1 MLNGLYIKNFALI
14 NSLDQRIE
22 QGFTVLTGETG
33 AGKSILLG
41 ALQLALGGRADL
53 KNLTLDGKKC
63 IVEAEFILDPK
74 KWKVFFEKNDWDF
87 SESTTLRREI
97 VPNGKSRAFINDSP
111 VKLEGLRCLS
121 EMLIDVHSQRDSFF
135 LKNPQFIIDF
145 LDSFG
150 DLHAQR
156 DNYETTY
163 NKLNKIKSKLNNLN
177 TLNGENID
185 LDYLKFVLDELK
197 SANLKLS
204 EENDLTN
211 ELEILSSSEEIQLLF
226 DEIRFMSENE
236 NGLDN
241 NLSRWMGCF
250 HKLKQKSNIFSSIRN
265 EASSVQDMYQTIMY
279 NLESWTEKI
288 DANPNR
294 LKEVEERLAFIEQ
307 LKLKHRASSVE
318 GLLNLE
324 SLWQDQIEEIENKS
338 RDVKNFQQE
347 LLKLEK
353 EVLHTAELLHQK
365 RSKLFSSI
373 EKNVID
379 SLGNLNMKGTKFI
392 IRTSK
397 LSSPAIYGNYKYSI
411 DFSANSGQSLMPVE
425 KVASGGERNRLFLV
439 LKSLFAKGV
448 GLETIIFDEIDSGVS
463 GETAAKMAEMFSDI
477 GKHSQVIAITHLPQ
491 VAAAGSYHWKVQKNI
506 EEGRT
511 STQLKNL
518 DFDERQEEIAR
529 LLTGE
534 KVSEAAM
541 AQAKFLLE
549 N

>member
-111 VKLEGLRCLS
+111 VKLEGLRSLS

-156 DNYETTY
+156 DTYETTY

-177 TLNGENID
+177 TLNGEKID

-197 SANLKLS
+197 SADLKLS

-211 ELEILSSSEEIQLLF
+211 ELELLSSSEEIQLLF

-250 HKLKQKSNIFSSIRN
+250 DKLKQKSNIFSSIRN
-265 EASSVQDMYQTIMY
+265 EASSVQDMYQTTMY
-279 NLESWTEKI
+279 NLESLTEKI
-288 DANPNR
+288 DANPKR

-307 LKLKHRASSVE
+307 LKLKHRTSSVE
-318 GLLNLE
+318 GLLDLE
-324 SLWQDQIEEIENKS
+324 SLWQDQIEKIENKS
-338 RDVKNFQQE
+338 RDVKNFQEE
-347 LLKLEK
+347 LLKLET
-353 EVLHTAELLHQK
+353 EVINAAELLHQK
-365 RSKLFSSI
+365 RSELFSSI
-373 EKNVID
+373 EKSVID
-379 SLGNLNMKGTKFI
+379 SLGTLNMKGTKFI

-463 GETAAKMAEMFSDI
+463 GETAAKTAEMFSNI

-491 VAAAGSYHWKVQKNI
+491 VAAAGSYHWKVQKNT

-511 STQLKNL
+511 STELKNL

>member
-63 IVEAEFILDPK
+63 IVEAEFTLDPK
-74 KWKVFFEKNDWDF
+74 KWKVFFENNDWDF
-87 SESTTLRREI
+87 SEITTLRREI

-111 VKLEGLRCLS
+111 VKLEGLRSLS
-121 EMLIDVHSQRDSFF
+121 EILIDVHSQRDSFF
-135 LKNPQFIIDF
+135 LKNPEFIIDF

-156 DNYETTY
+156 DTYETTY
-163 NKLNKIKSKLNNLN
+163 NELNKVKSKLNNLN
-177 TLNGENID
+177 TLNGEKID

-197 SANLKLS
+197 SADLKLS

-226 DEIRFMSENE
+226 DEIRFISENE

-250 HKLKQKSNIFSSIRN
+250 DKLKQKSNIFSSIRN
-265 EASSVQDMYQTIMY
+265 EASSVQDMYQTTMY
-279 NLESWTEKI
+279 NLESLTEKI
-288 DANPNR
+288 DANPHR
-294 LKEVEERLAFIEQ
+294 LKEVEERLALIEQ
-307 LKLKHRASSVE
+307 LKLKHRTSSVE
-318 GLLNLE
+318 GLLDLE
-324 SLWQDQIEEIENKS
+324 SLWQDQIEKIENKS
-338 RDVKNFQQE
+338 RDVKNFQEE
-347 LLKLEK
+347 LLKLET
-353 EVLHTAELLHQK
+353 EVIDAAELLHQK

-373 EKNVID
+373 ENSVIN

-491 VAAAGSYHWKVQKNI
+491 VAAAGSYHWKVQKNT

-511 STQLKNL
+511 ITELKNL

>member
-74 KWKVFFEKNDWDF
+74 KWKVFFENNDWDF
-87 SESTTLRREI
+87 SEITTLRREI

-111 VKLEGLRCLS
+111 VKLEGLRSLS

-156 DNYETTY
+156 DTYETTY

-177 TLNGENID
+177 TLNGEKID
-185 LDYLKFVLDELK
+185 LDYLKFVLNELK
-197 SANLKLS
+197 SADLKLS

-250 HKLKQKSNIFSSIRN
+250 DKLKQKSNIFSSIRN
-265 EASSVQDMYQTIMY
+265 EASSVQDMYQTTMY
-279 NLESWTEKI
+279 NLESLTEKI

-294 LKEVEERLAFIEQ
+294 LKEVEERLALIEQ
-307 LKLKHRASSVE
+307 LKLKHRTSSVE
-318 GLLNLE
+318 GLLDLE
-324 SLWQDQIEEIENKS
+324 SLWQDQIEKIENKS
-338 RDVKNFQQE
+338 RDVKNFQE
-347 LLKLEK
+347 EFLKLET
-353 EVLHTAELLHQK
+353 EVINAAELLHQK
-365 RSKLFSSI
+365 RSELFSSI
-373 EKNVID
+373 EKSVID
-379 SLGNLNMKGTKFI
+379 SLGTLNMKGTKFI

-491 VAAAGSYHWKVQKNI
+491 VAAAGSYHWKVQKNT

-511 STQLKNL
+511 STELKNL

>member
-111 VKLEGLRCLS
+111 VKLEGLRSLS

-156 DNYETTY
+156 DTYETTY

-177 TLNGENID
+177 TLNGEKID
-185 LDYLKFVLDELK
+185 LDYLKFVLGELK
-197 SANLKLS
+197 SADLKLS

-211 ELEILSSSEEIQLLF
+211 ELELLSSSEEIQLLF

-250 HKLKQKSNIFSSIRN
+250 DKLKQKSNIFSSIRN
-265 EASSVQDMYQTIMY
+265 EASSVQDMYQTTMY
-279 NLESWTEKI
+279 NLESLTEKI
-288 DANPNR
+288 DANPKR

-307 LKLKHRASSVE
+307 LKLKHRTSSVE
-318 GLLNLE
+318 GLLDLE
-324 SLWQDQIEEIENKS
+324 SLWQDQIEKIENKS
-338 RDVKNFQQE
+338 RDVKNFQEE
-347 LLKLEK
+347 LFKLET
-353 EVLHTAELLHQK
+353 EVIHAAELLHQK
-365 RSKLFSSI
+365 RSELFSSI
-373 EKNVID
+373 EKSVID
-379 SLGNLNMKGTKFI
+379 SLSTLNMKGTKFI

-491 VAAAGSYHWKVQKNI
+491 VAAAGSYHWKVQKNT

-511 STQLKNL
+511 STELKNL

>member
-22 QGFTVLTGETG
+22 RGFTVLTGETG

-111 VKLEGLRCLS
+111 VKLEGLRSLS

-156 DNYETTY
+156 DTYETTY

-177 TLNGENID
+177 TLNGEKID

-197 SANLKLS
+197 SADLKLS

-211 ELEILSSSEEIQLLF
+211 ELELLSSSEEIQLLF

-250 HKLKQKSNIFSSIRN
+250 DKLKQKSNIFSSIRN
-265 EASSVQDMYQTIMY
+265 EASSVQDMYQTTMY
-279 NLESWTEKI
+279 NLENWTEKI

-307 LKLKHRASSVE
+307 LKLKHRTSSVE
-318 GLLNLE
+318 GLLDLE
-324 SLWQDQIEEIENKS
+324 SLWKDQIEKIENKS
-338 RDVKNFQQE
+338 RDVKNFQEE
-347 LLKLEK
+347 LFKLET
-353 EVLHTAELLHQK
+353 EVIHAAELLHQK

-373 EKNVID
+373 EKSVID
-379 SLGNLNMKGTKFI
+379 SLSTLNMKGTKFI

-477 GKHSQVIAITHLPQ
+477 GKHSKVIAITHLPQ
-491 VAAAGSYHWKVQKNI
+491 VAAAGSYHWKVQKNT

-511 STQLKNL
+511 STELKNL

>member
-250 HKLKQKSNIFSSIRN
+250 DKLKQKSNIFSSIRN

-397 LSSPAIYGNYKYSI
+397 LSSPTIYGNYKYSI

>member
-1 MLNGLYIKNFALI
+1 
-14 NSLDQRIE
+14 
-22 QGFTVLTGETG
+22 
-33 AGKSILLG
+33 
-41 ALQLALGGRADL
+41 
-53 KNLTLDGKKC
+53 
-63 IVEAEFILDPK
+63 
-74 KWKVFFEKNDWDF
+74 
-87 SESTTLRREI
+87 
-97 VPNGKSRAFINDSP
+97 
-111 VKLEGLRCLS
+111 
-121 EMLIDVHSQRDSFF
+121 MLIDVHSQRDSFF

-156 DNYETTY
+156 DTYETTY
-163 NKLNKIKSKLNNLN
+163 NKLNKIKSKLNNFN
-177 TLNGENID
+177 TLNGEKID

-197 SANLKLS
+197 SADLKLS

-250 HKLKQKSNIFSSIRN
+250 DKLKQKSNIFSSIRN
-265 EASSVQDMYQTIMY
+265 EASSVQDMYQTTMY
-279 NLESWTEKI
+279 NLENWTEKI

-307 LKLKHRASSVE
+307 LKLKHRTSSVE
-318 GLLNLE
+318 GLLDLE
-324 SLWQDQIEEIENKS
+324 SLWKDQIEKIENKS
-338 RDVKNFQQE
+338 RDIKNFQEE
-347 LLKLEK
+347 LFKLET
-353 EVLHTAELLHQK
+353 EVIHVAELLHQK

-373 EKNVID
+373 EKSVID
-379 SLGNLNMKGTKFI
+379 SLSTLNMKGTKFI

-491 VAAAGSYHWKVQKNI
+491 VAAAGSYHWKVQKNT

-511 STQLKNL
+511 STELKNL

>member
-53 KNLTLDGKKC
+53 KNLTSDGKKC

-74 KWKVFFEKNDWDF
+74 KWKVFFENNDWDF

-111 VKLEGLRCLS
+111 VKLEGLRSLS
-121 EMLIDVHSQRDSFF
+121 EMLIDVHSKRDSFF

-156 DNYETTY
+156 DTYETTY

-177 TLNGENID
+177 TLNGEKID
-185 LDYLKFVLDELK
+185 LDYLKFVLNELK
-197 SANLKLS
+197 SADLKLS

-250 HKLKQKSNIFSSIRN
+250 DKLKQKSNIFSSIRN
-265 EASSVQDMYQTIMY
+265 EASSVQDMYQTTMY
-279 NLESWTEKI
+279 NLESLTEKI

-294 LKEVEERLAFIEQ
+294 LKEVEERLALIEQ
-307 LKLKHRASSVE
+307 LKLKHRTSSVE
-318 GLLNLE
+318 GLLDLE
-324 SLWQDQIEEIENKS
+324 SLWQDQIEKIENKS
-338 RDVKNFQQE
+338 RDVKNFQEE
-347 LLKLEK
+347 LLKLE
-353 EVLHTAELLHQK
+353 TA
-365 RSKLFSSI
+365 
-373 EKNVID
+373 
-379 SLGNLNMKGTKFI
+379 
-392 IRTSK
+392 
-397 LSSPAIYGNYKYSI
+397 
-411 DFSANSGQSLMPVE
+411 MP
-425 KVASGGERNRLFLV
+425 
-439 LKSLFAKGV
+439 
-448 GLETIIFDEIDSGVS
+448 
-463 GETAAKMAEMFSDI
+463 
-477 GKHSQVIAITHLPQ
+477 
-491 VAAAGSYHWKVQKNI
+491 
-506 EEGRT
+506 
-511 STQLKNL
+511 
-518 DFDERQEEIAR
+518 
-529 LLTGE
+529 
-534 KVSEAAM
+534 
-541 AQAKFLLE
+541 
-549 N
+549 

>member
-74 KWKVFFEKNDWDF
+74 KWKVFFENNDWDF

-111 VKLEGLRCLS
+111 VKLEGLRSLS

-156 DNYETTY
+156 DIYETTY

-177 TLNGENID
+177 TLNGEKID

-197 SANLKLS
+197 SADLKLS

-250 HKLKQKSNIFSSIRN
+250 DKLKQKSNIFSSIRN
-265 EASSVQDMYQTIMY
+265 EASSVQDMYQTTMY
-279 NLESWTEKI
+279 NLESLTEKI

-294 LKEVEERLAFIEQ
+294 LKEVEERLALIEQ
-307 LKLKHRASSVE
+307 LKLKHRTSSVE
-318 GLLNLE
+318 GLLDLK
-324 SLWQDQIEEIENKS
+324 SLWQDQIEKIENKS
-338 RDVKNFQQE
+338 RDVKNFQE
-347 LLKLEK
+347 EFLKLET
-353 EVLHTAELLHQK
+353 EVINAAELLHQK
-365 RSKLFSSI
+365 RSELFSSI
-373 EKNVID
+373 EKSVID
-379 SLGNLNMKGTKFI
+379 SLGTLNMKGTKFI

-463 GETAAKMAEMFSDI
+463 GETAAKMAEMFSNI

-491 VAAAGSYHWKVQKNI
+491 VAAAGSYHWKVQKNT

-511 STQLKNL
+511 STELKNL

>member
-111 VKLEGLRCLS
+111 VKLEGLRSLS

-156 DNYETTY
+156 DTYETTY

-177 TLNGENID
+177 TLNGEKID
-185 LDYLKFVLDELK
+185 LDYLKFVLGELK
-197 SANLKLS
+197 SADLKLS

-211 ELEILSSSEEIQLLF
+211 ELELLSSSEEIQLLF

-250 HKLKQKSNIFSSIRN
+250 DKLKQKSNIFSSIRN
-265 EASSVQDMYQTIMY
+265 EASSVQDMYQTTMY
-279 NLESWTEKI
+279 NLESLTEKI
-288 DANPNR
+288 DANPKR

-307 LKLKHRASSVE
+307 LKLKHRTSSVE
-318 GLLNLE
+318 GLLDLE
-324 SLWQDQIEEIENKS
+324 SLWQDQIEKIENKS
-338 RDVKNFQQE
+338 RDVKNFQEE
-347 LLKLEK
+347 LLKLET
-353 EVLHTAELLHQK
+353 EVINAAELLHQK
-365 RSKLFSSI
+365 RSELFSSI
-373 EKNVID
+373 EKSVID
-379 SLGNLNMKGTKFI
+379 SLGTLNMKGTKFI

-491 VAAAGSYHWKVQKNI
+491 VAAAGSYHWKVQKNT

-511 STQLKNL
+511 STELKNL

>member
-74 KWKVFFEKNDWDF
+74 KWKVFFENNDWDF

-111 VKLEGLRCLS
+111 VKLEGLRSLS

-156 DNYETTY
+156 DIYETTY

-177 TLNGENID
+177 TLNGEKID

-197 SANLKLS
+197 SADLKLS

-250 HKLKQKSNIFSSIRN
+250 DKLKQKSNIFSSIRN
-265 EASSVQDMYQTIMY
+265 EASSVQDMYQTTMY
-279 NLESWTEKI
+279 NLESLTEKT

-294 LKEVEERLAFIEQ
+294 LKEVEERLALIEQ
-307 LKLKHRASSVE
+307 LKLKHRTSSVE
-318 GLLNLE
+318 GLLDLE
-324 SLWQDQIEEIENKS
+324 SLWQDQIEKIENKS
-338 RDVKNFQQE
+338 RDVKNFQE
-347 LLKLEK
+347 EFLKLET
-353 EVLHTAELLHQK
+353 EVINAAELLHQK
-365 RSKLFSSI
+365 RSELFSSI
-373 EKNVID
+373 EKSVID
-379 SLGNLNMKGTKFI
+379 SLATLNMKGTKFI

-463 GETAAKMAEMFSDI
+463 GETAAKMAEMFSNI

-491 VAAAGSYHWKVQKNI
+491 VAAAGSYHWKVQKNT

-511 STQLKNL
+511 STELKNL

>member
-22 QGFTVLTGETG
+22 RGFTVLTGETG

-111 VKLEGLRCLS
+111 VKLEGLRSLS

-156 DNYETTY
+156 DTYETTY

-177 TLNGENID
+177 TLNGEKID
-185 LDYLKFVLDELK
+185 LDYLKFVLGELK
-197 SANLKLS
+197 SADLKLS

-211 ELEILSSSEEIQLLF
+211 ELELLSSSEEIQLLF

-250 HKLKQKSNIFSSIRN
+250 DKLKQKSNIFSSIRN
-265 EASSVQDMYQTIMY
+265 EASSVQDMYQTTMY
-279 NLESWTEKI
+279 NLENWTEKI

-307 LKLKHRASSVE
+307 LKLKHRTSSVA
-318 GLLNLE
+318 GLLDLE
-324 SLWQDQIEEIENKS
+324 SLWKDQIEKIENKS
-338 RDVKNFQQE
+338 RDIKNFQEE
-347 LLKLEK
+347 LFKLET
-353 EVLHTAELLHQK
+353 EVIHVAELLHQK

-373 EKNVID
+373 EKSVID
-379 SLGNLNMKGTKFI
+379 SLSTLNMKGTKFI

-463 GETAAKMAEMFSDI
+463 GETAAKMAEMFSNI

-491 VAAAGSYHWKVQKNI
+491 VAAAGSYHWKVQKNT

-511 STQLKNL
+511 STELKNL

>member
-22 QGFTVLTGETG
+22 RGFTVLTGETG

-111 VKLEGLRCLS
+111 VKLEGLRSLS

-156 DNYETTY
+156 DTYETTY
-163 NKLNKIKSKLNNLN
+163 NKLNEIKSKLNNLN
-177 TLNGENID
+177 TLNGEKID

-197 SANLKLS
+197 SADLKLS

-250 HKLKQKSNIFSSIRN
+250 DKLKQKSNIFSSIRN
-265 EASSVQDMYQTIMY
+265 EASSVQDMYQTTMY
-279 NLESWTEKI
+279 NLESLTEKI
-288 DANPNR
+288 DANPKR

-307 LKLKHRASSVE
+307 LKLKHRTSSVE
-318 GLLNLE
+318 GLLDLE
-324 SLWQDQIEEIENKS
+324 SLWKDQIEKIENKS
-338 RDVKNFQQE
+338 RDVKNFQEE
-347 LLKLEK
+347 LFKLET
-353 EVLHTAELLHQK
+353 EVIHVAELLHQK

-373 EKNVID
+373 EKSVID
-379 SLGNLNMKGTKFI
+379 SLSTLNMKGTKFI

-491 VAAAGSYHWKVQKNI
+491 VAAAGSYHWKVQKNT

-511 STQLKNL
+511 STELKNL

-534 KVSEAAM
+534 KVSEADM
-541 AQAKFLLE
+541 AKAKFLLE

>member
-111 VKLEGLRCLS
+111 VKLEGLRSLS

-156 DNYETTY
+156 DTYETTY

-177 TLNGENID
+177 TLNGEKID
-185 LDYLKFVLDELK
+185 LDYLKFVLGELK
-197 SANLKLS
+197 SADLKLS

-211 ELEILSSSEEIQLLF
+211 ELELLSSSEEIQLLF

-250 HKLKQKSNIFSSIRN
+250 DKLKQKSNIFSSIRN
-265 EASSVQDMYQTIMY
+265 EASSVQDMYQTTMY
-279 NLESWTEKI
+279 NLESLTEKI
-288 DANPNR
+288 DANPKR

-307 LKLKHRASSVE
+307 LKLKHRTSSVE
-318 GLLNLE
+318 GLLDLE
-324 SLWQDQIEEIENKS
+324 SLWQDQIEKIENKS
-338 RDVKNFQQE
+338 RDVKNFQEE
-347 LLKLEK
+347 LLKLET
-353 EVLHTAELLHQK
+353 EVINAAELLHQK
-365 RSKLFSSI
+365 RSELFSSI
-373 EKNVID
+373 EKSVID
-379 SLGNLNMKGTKFI
+379 SLGTLNMKGTKFI

-463 GETAAKMAEMFSDI
+463 GETAAKMAEMFSNI

-491 VAAAGSYHWKVQKNI
+491 VAAAGSYHWKVQKNT

-511 STQLKNL
+511 STELKNL

>member
-111 VKLEGLRCLS
+111 VKLEGLRSLS

-156 DNYETTY
+156 DTYETTY
-163 NKLNKIKSKLNNLN
+163 NKLNEIKSKLNNLN
-177 TLNGENID
+177 TLNGEKID

-197 SANLKLS
+197 SADLKLS

-211 ELEILSSSEEIQLLF
+211 ELELLSSSEEIQLLF

-250 HKLKQKSNIFSSIRN
+250 DKLKQKSNIFSSIRN
-265 EASSVQDMYQTIMY
+265 EASSVQDMYQTTMY
-279 NLESWTEKI
+279 NLESLTEKI
-288 DANPNR
+288 DANPKR

-307 LKLKHRASSVE
+307 LKLKHRTSSVE
-318 GLLNLE
+318 GLLDLE
-324 SLWQDQIEEIENKS
+324 SLWKDQIEKIENKS
-338 RDVKNFQQE
+338 RDIKNFQEE
-347 LLKLEK
+347 LFKLET
-353 EVLHTAELLHQK
+353 EVIHGAELLHQK

-373 EKNVID
+373 EKSVID
-379 SLGNLNMKGTKFI
+379 SLGTLNMKGTKFI

-463 GETAAKMAEMFSDI
+463 GETAAKMAEMFSNI

-491 VAAAGSYHWKVQKNI
+491 VAAAGSYHWKVQKNT

-511 STQLKNL
+511 STELKNL

>member
-22 QGFTVLTGETG
+22 RGFTVLTGETG

-111 VKLEGLRCLS
+111 VKLEGLRSLS

-156 DNYETTY
+156 DTYETTY

-177 TLNGENID
+177 TLNGEKID

-197 SANLKLS
+197 SADLKLS

-211 ELEILSSSEEIQLLF
+211 ELELLSSSEEIQLLF

-250 HKLKQKSNIFSSIRN
+250 DKLKQKSNIFSSIRN
-265 EASSVQDMYQTIMY
+265 EASSVQDMYQTTMY
-279 NLESWTEKI
+279 NLENWTEKI

-307 LKLKHRASSVE
+307 LKLKHRTSSVE
-318 GLLNLE
+318 GLLDLE
-324 SLWQDQIEEIENKS
+324 SLWKDQIEKIENKS
-338 RDVKNFQQE
+338 RDVKNFQEE
-347 LLKLEK
+347 LFKLET
-353 EVLHTAELLHQK
+353 EVIHAAELLHQK

-373 EKNVID
+373 EKSVID
-379 SLGNLNMKGTKFI
+379 SLSTLNMKGTKFI

-491 VAAAGSYHWKVQKNI
+491 VAAAGSYHWKVQKNT

-511 STQLKNL
+511 STELKNL

>member
-74 KWKVFFEKNDWDF
+74 KWKVFFENNDWDF

-111 VKLEGLRCLS
+111 VKLEGLRSLS

-156 DNYETTY
+156 DIYETTY

-177 TLNGENID
+177 TLNGEKID
-185 LDYLKFVLDELK
+185 LDYLKFVLNELK
-197 SANLKLS
+197 SADLKLS

-250 HKLKQKSNIFSSIRN
+250 DKLKQKSNIFSSIRN
-265 EASSVQDMYQTIMY
+265 EASSVQDMYQTTMY
-279 NLESWTEKI
+279 NLESLTEKI

-294 LKEVEERLAFIEQ
+294 LKEVEERLALIEQ
-307 LKLKHRASSVE
+307 LKLKHRTSSVE
-318 GLLNLE
+318 GLLDLE
-324 SLWQDQIEEIENKS
+324 SLWQDQIEKIENKS
-338 RDVKNFQQE
+338 RDVKNFQE
-347 LLKLEK
+347 EFLKLET
-353 EVLHTAELLHQK
+353 EVINAAELLHQK
-365 RSKLFSSI
+365 RSELFSSI
-373 EKNVID
+373 EKSVID
-379 SLGNLNMKGTKFI
+379 SLATLNMKGTKFI

-463 GETAAKMAEMFSDI
+463 GETAAKMAEMFSNI

-491 VAAAGSYHWKVQKNI
+491 VAAAGSYHWKVQKNT

-511 STQLKNL
+511 STELKNL

>member
-14 NSLDQRIE
+14 NSLYQRIE

-111 VKLEGLRCLS
+111 VKLEGLRSLS

-156 DNYETTY
+156 DTYETTY
-163 NKLNKIKSKLNNLN
+163 NKLNEIKSKLNNLN
-177 TLNGENID
+177 TLNGEKID

-197 SANLKLS
+197 SADLKLS

-250 HKLKQKSNIFSSIRN
+250 DKLKQKSNIFSSIRN
-265 EASSVQDMYQTIMY
+265 EASSVQDMYQTTMY
-279 NLESWTEKI
+279 NLENWTEKI

-307 LKLKHRASSVE
+307 LKLKHRTSSVA
-318 GLLNLE
+318 GLLDLE
-324 SLWQDQIEEIENKS
+324 SLWKDQIEKIENKS
-338 RDVKNFQQE
+338 RDVKNFQEE
-347 LLKLEK
+347 LFKLET
-353 EVLHTAELLHQK
+353 EVIHAAELLHQK

-373 EKNVID
+373 EKSVID
-379 SLGNLNMKGTKFI
+379 SLSTLNMKGTKFI

-491 VAAAGSYHWKVQKNI
+491 VAAAGSYHWKVQKNT

-511 STQLKNL
+511 STELKNL

-541 AQAKFLLE
+541 AKAKFLLE

>member
-111 VKLEGLRCLS
+111 VKLEGLRSLS

-156 DNYETTY
+156 DTYETTY

-177 TLNGENID
+177 TLNGEKID
-185 LDYLKFVLDELK
+185 LDYLKFVLGELK
-197 SANLKLS
+197 SADLKLS

-250 HKLKQKSNIFSSIRN
+250 DKLKQKSNIFSSIRN
-265 EASSVQDMYQTIMY
+265 EASSVQDMYQTTMY
-279 NLESWTEKI
+279 NLESLTEKI
-288 DANPNR
+288 DANPKR

-307 LKLKHRASSVE
+307 LKLKHRTSSVE
-318 GLLNLE
+318 GLLDLE
-324 SLWQDQIEEIENKS
+324 SLWQDQIEKIENKS
-338 RDVKNFQQE
+338 RDVKNFQEE
-347 LLKLEK
+347 LLKLET
-353 EVLHTAELLHQK
+353 EVINAAELLHQK
-365 RSKLFSSI
+365 RSELFSSI
-373 EKNVID
+373 EKSVID
-379 SLGNLNMKGTKFI
+379 SLGTLNMKGTKFI

-463 GETAAKMAEMFSDI
+463 GETAAKMAEMFSNI

-491 VAAAGSYHWKVQKNI
+491 VAAAGSYHWKVQKNT

-511 STQLKNL
+511 STELKNL

>member
-14 NSLDQRIE
+14 NSLDQTIE
-22 QGFTVLTGETG
+22 RGFTVLTGETG

-111 VKLEGLRCLS
+111 VKLEGLRSLS

-156 DNYETTY
+156 DTYETTY

-177 TLNGENID
+177 TLNGEKID
-185 LDYLKFVLDELK
+185 LDYLKFVLGELK
-197 SANLKLS
+197 SADLKLS

-211 ELEILSSSEEIQLLF
+211 ELELLSSSEEIQLLF

-250 HKLKQKSNIFSSIRN
+250 DKLKQKSNIFSSIRN
-265 EASSVQDMYQTIMY
+265 EASSVQDMYQTTMY
-279 NLESWTEKI
+279 NLESLTEKI
-288 DANPNR
+288 DANPKR

-307 LKLKHRASSVE
+307 LKLKHRTSSVE
-318 GLLNLE
+318 GLLDLE
-324 SLWQDQIEEIENKS
+324 SLWKDQIEKIENKS
-338 RDVKNFQQE
+338 RDIKNFQEE
-347 LLKLEK
+347 LLKLET
-353 EVLHTAELLHQK
+353 EVINAAELLHQK
-365 RSKLFSSI
+365 RSELFSSI
-373 EKNVID
+373 EKSVID
-379 SLGNLNMKGTKFI
+379 SLGTLNMKGTKFI

-463 GETAAKMAEMFSDI
+463 GETAAKMAEMFSNI

-491 VAAAGSYHWKVQKNI
+491 VAAAGSYHWKVQKNT

-511 STQLKNL
+511 STELKNL

>member
-111 VKLEGLRCLS
+111 VKLEGLRSLS

-156 DNYETTY
+156 DTYETTY

-177 TLNGENID
+177 TLNGEKID
-185 LDYLKFVLDELK
+185 LDYLKFVLGELK
-197 SANLKLS
+197 SADLKLS

-211 ELEILSSSEEIQLLF
+211 ELELLSSSEEIQLLF

-250 HKLKQKSNIFSSIRN
+250 DKLKQKSNIFSSIRN
-265 EASSVQDMYQTIMY
+265 EASSVQDMYQTTMY
-279 NLESWTEKI
+279 NLESLTEKI
-288 DANPNR
+288 DANPKR

-307 LKLKHRASSVE
+307 LKLKHRTSSVE
-318 GLLNLE
+318 GLLDLE
-324 SLWQDQIEEIENKS
+324 SLWKDQIEKIENKS
-338 RDVKNFQQE
+338 RDVKNFQEE
-347 LLKLEK
+347 LFKLET
-353 EVLHTAELLHQK
+353 EVIHGAELLHQK
-365 RSKLFSSI
+365 RSELFSSI
-373 EKNVID
+373 EKSVID
-379 SLGNLNMKGTKFI
+379 SLSTLNMKGTKFI

-491 VAAAGSYHWKVQKNI
+491 VAAAGSYHWKVQKNT

-511 STQLKNL
+511 STELKNL

>member
-241 NLSRWMGCF
+241 NLSRWMACF
-250 HKLKQKSNIFSSIRN
+250 DKLKQKSNIFSSIRN

>member
-53 KNLTLDGKKC
+53 KNLTLDGKRC

-250 HKLKQKSNIFSSIRN
+250 DKLKQKSNIFSSIRN

>member
-163 NKLNKIKSKLNNLN
+163 NKLKKIKSKLNNLN

-250 HKLKQKSNIFSSIRN
+250 DKLKQKSNIFSSIRN

>member
-63 IVEAEFILDPK
+63 IVEAEFTLDPK
-74 KWKVFFEKNDWDF
+74 KWKVFFENNDWDF
-87 SESTTLRREI
+87 SEITTLRREI

-111 VKLEGLRCLS
+111 VKLEGLRSLS
-121 EMLIDVHSQRDSFF
+121 EILIDVHSQRDSFF
-135 LKNPQFIIDF
+135 LKNPEFIIDF

-156 DNYETTY
+156 DTYETTY
-163 NKLNKIKSKLNNLN
+163 NELNKVKSKLNNLN
-177 TLNGENID
+177 TLNGEKID

-197 SANLKLS
+197 SADLKLS

-226 DEIRFMSENE
+226 DEIRFISENE

-241 NLSRWMGCF
+241 NLSRWMGCLD
-250 HKLKQKSNIFSSIRN
+250 KLKQKSNIFSSIRN
-265 EASSVQDMYQTIMY
+265 EASSVQDMYQTTMY
-279 NLESWTEKI
+279 NLESLTEKI
-288 DANPNR
+288 DANPHR
-294 LKEVEERLAFIEQ
+294 LKEVEERLALIEQ
-307 LKLKHRASSVE
+307 LKLKHRTSSVE
-318 GLLNLE
+318 GLLDLE
-324 SLWQDQIEEIENKS
+324 SLWQDQIEKIENKS
-338 RDVKNFQQE
+338 RDVKNFQEE
-347 LLKLEK
+347 LLKLET
-353 EVLHTAELLHQK
+353 EVIDAAELLHQK

-373 EKNVID
+373 ENSVID

-491 VAAAGSYHWKVQKNI
+491 VAAAGSYHWKVQKNT

-511 STQLKNL
+511 ITELKNL

>member
-14 NSLDQRIE
+14 NSLDQTIE
-22 QGFTVLTGETG
+22 RGFTVLTGETG

-111 VKLEGLRCLS
+111 VKLEGLRSLS

-156 DNYETTY
+156 DTYETTY

-177 TLNGENID
+177 TLNGEKID
-185 LDYLKFVLDELK
+185 LDYLKFVLGELK
-197 SANLKLS
+197 SADLKLS

-211 ELEILSSSEEIQLLF
+211 ELELLSSSEEIQLLF

-250 HKLKQKSNIFSSIRN
+250 DKLKQKSNIFSSIRN
-265 EASSVQDMYQTIMY
+265 EASSVQDMYQTTMY
-279 NLESWTEKI
+279 NLESLTEKI
-288 DANPNR
+288 DANPKR

-307 LKLKHRASSVE
+307 LKLKHRTSSVE
-318 GLLNLE
+318 GLLDLE
-324 SLWQDQIEEIENKS
+324 SLWKDQIEKIENKS
-338 RDVKNFQQE
+338 RDVKNFQEE
-347 LLKLEK
+347 LLKLET
-353 EVLHTAELLHQK
+353 EVINAAELLHQK
-365 RSKLFSSI
+365 RSELFSSI
-373 EKNVID
+373 EKSVID
-379 SLGNLNMKGTKFI
+379 SLGTLNMKGTKFI

-463 GETAAKMAEMFSDI
+463 GETAAKMAEMFSNI

-491 VAAAGSYHWKVQKNI
+491 VAAAGSYHWKVQKNT

-511 STQLKNL
+511 STELKNL

>member
-22 QGFTVLTGETG
+22 RGFTVLTGETG

-111 VKLEGLRCLS
+111 VKLEGLRSLS

-156 DNYETTY
+156 DTYETTY

-177 TLNGENID
+177 TLNGEKID
-185 LDYLKFVLDELK
+185 LDYLKFVLGELK
-197 SANLKLS
+197 SADLKLS

-211 ELEILSSSEEIQLLF
+211 ELELLSSSEEIQLLF

-250 HKLKQKSNIFSSIRN
+250 DKLKQKSNIFSSIRN
-265 EASSVQDMYQTIMY
+265 EASSVQDMYQTTMY
-279 NLESWTEKI
+279 NLENWTEKI

-307 LKLKHRASSVE
+307 LKLKHRTSSVA
-318 GLLNLE
+318 GLLDLE
-324 SLWQDQIEEIENKS
+324 SLWKDQIEKIENKS
-338 RDVKNFQQE
+338 RDVKNFQEE
-347 LLKLEK
+347 LFKLET
-353 EVLHTAELLHQK
+353 EVIHAAELLHQK

-373 EKNVID
+373 EKSVID
-379 SLGNLNMKGTKFI
+379 SLSTLNMKGTKFI

-491 VAAAGSYHWKVQKNI
+491 VAAAGSYHWKVQKNT

-511 STQLKNL
+511 STELKNL

>member
-14 NSLDQRIE
+14 NSLDQVIKP
-22 QGFTVLTGETG
+22 GFTVLTGETG

-74 KWKVFFEKNDWDF
+74 KWKVFFDKNDWDF

-97 VPNGKSRAFINDSP
+97 IPNGKSRAFINDSP
-111 VKLEGLRCLS
+111 VKLEGLRGLS

-135 LKNPQFIIDF
+135 LKNPEFIIDF

-150 DLHAQR
+150 DLYSER
-156 DNYETTY
+156 DAYENTY
-163 NKLNKIKSKLNNLN
+163 NQLSGIKSKLNDLN
-177 TLNGENID
+177 SLNGEKID
-185 LDYLKFVLDELK
+185 LDYLRFILEELK
-197 SANLKLS
+197 LANLKLT

-226 DEIRFMSENE
+226 DEIRIMSENE

-250 HKLKQKSNIFSSIRN
+250 DKLKQKSNIFSSLRN
-265 EASSVQDMYQTIMY
+265 EASSVQDLYQTTMY
-279 NLESWTEKI
+279 NLENWTEKI
-288 DANPNR
+288 DTNPKR
-294 LKEVEERLAFIEQ
+294 LKEVEKRLALIEQ

-318 GLLNLE
+318 DLLDLE
-324 SLWQDQIEEIENKS
+324 SLWRDQIEKIENKS
-338 RDVKNFQQE
+338 RDVKNFQKE
-347 LLKLEK
+347 LLKLETK
-353 EVLHTAELLHQK
+353 VIRTAELLHQK
-365 RSKLFSSI
+365 RSKIFSSI
-373 EKNVID
+373 EKSVID
-379 SLGNLNMKGTKFI
+379 SLSTLNMKGTRFI
-392 IRTSK
+392 IRSSK
-397 LSSPAIYGNYKYSI
+397 LSSPTIYGNYKYSI

-463 GETAAKMAEMFSDI
+463 GETAAKMAEMFRDI
-477 GKHSQVIAITHLPQ
+477 GKQSQVIAITHLPQ

-506 EEGRT
+506 EEDRT
-511 STQLKNL
+511 STELKNL
-518 DFDERQEEIAR
+518 DFDERQKEIAR

>member
-1 MLNGLYIKNFALI
+1 MLNGLYIKNFSLI
-14 NSLDQRIE
+14 NSLDQRID

-74 KWKVFFEKNDWDF
+74 KWKVFFENNDWDF
-87 SESTTLRREI
+87 TEITTLRREI

-111 VKLEGLRCLS
+111 VKLEGLRSLS
-121 EMLIDVHSQRDSFF
+121 EMLIDVHSQRDPFF
-135 LKNPQFIIDF
+135 LKNPEFIIDF

-156 DNYETTY
+156 DTYETNY
-163 NKLNKIKSKLNNLN
+163 NELNKVKSKLNNLN
-177 TLNGENID
+177 TLNGEKID

-197 SANLKLS
+197 SADLKLS

-226 DEIRFMSENE
+226 DEIRFISENE

-250 HKLKQKSNIFSSIRN
+250 DKLKQKSNIFSSIRN
-265 EASSVQDMYQTIMY
+265 EASSVQDMYQTTMY
-279 NLESWTEKI
+279 NLESLTEKI
-288 DANPNR
+288 DTNPHR

-307 LKLKHRASSVE
+307 LKLKHRTSSVE
-318 GLLNLE
+318 GLLDLE
-324 SLWQDQIEEIENKS
+324 SLWQDQIEKIENKS

-347 LLKLEK
+347 LLKLET
-353 EVLHTAELLHQK
+353 EVIDAAELLHQK

-373 EKNVID
+373 EKSVID
-379 SLGNLNMKGTKFI
+379 SLGTLNMKGTKFI

-491 VAAAGSYHWKVQKNI
+491 VAAAGSYHWKVQKNT

-511 STQLKNL
+511 ITELKNL

>member
-74 KWKVFFEKNDWDF
+74 KWKVFFENNDWDF

-111 VKLEGLRCLS
+111 VKLEGLRSLS

-156 DNYETTY
+156 DTYETTY

-177 TLNGENID
+177 TLNGEKID

-197 SANLKLS
+197 SADLKLS

-250 HKLKQKSNIFSSIRN
+250 DKLKQKSNIFSSIRN
-265 EASSVQDMYQTIMY
+265 EASSVQDMYQTTMY
-279 NLESWTEKI
+279 NLESLTEKI

-294 LKEVEERLAFIEQ
+294 LKEVEERLALIEQ

-318 GLLNLE
+318 GLLDLE
-324 SLWQDQIEEIENKS
+324 SLWQDQIEKIENKS
-338 RDVKNFQQE
+338 RDVKNFQEE
-347 LLKLEK
+347 LLKLET
-353 EVLHTAELLHQK
+353 EVINAAELLHQK
-365 RSKLFSSI
+365 RSELFSSI
-373 EKNVID
+373 EKSVID
-379 SLGNLNMKGTKFI
+379 SLGTLNMKGTKFI

-491 VAAAGSYHWKVQKNI
+491 VAAAGSYHWKVQKNT

-511 STQLKNL
+511 STELKNL

>member
-63 IVEAEFILDPK
+63 IVEAEFTLDPK
-74 KWKVFFEKNDWDF
+74 KWKVFFENNDWDF
-87 SESTTLRREI
+87 SEITTLRREI

-111 VKLEGLRCLS
+111 VKLEGLRSLS
-121 EMLIDVHSQRDSFF
+121 EILIDVHSQRDSFF
-135 LKNPQFIIDF
+135 LKNPEFIIDF

-156 DNYETTY
+156 DTYETTY
-163 NKLNKIKSKLNNLN
+163 NELNKVKSKLNNLN
-177 TLNGENID
+177 TLNGEKID

-197 SANLKLS
+197 SADLKLS

-226 DEIRFMSENE
+226 DEIRFISENE

-250 HKLKQKSNIFSSIRN
+250 DKLKQKSNIFSSIRN

-279 NLESWTEKI
+279 NLESLTEKI
-288 DANPNR
+288 DANPHR
-294 LKEVEERLAFIEQ
+294 LKEVEERLALIEQ
-307 LKLKHRASSVE
+307 LKLKHRTSSVE
-318 GLLNLE
+318 GLLDLE
-324 SLWQDQIEEIENKS
+324 SLWQDQIEKIENKS
-338 RDVKNFQQE
+338 RDVKNFQEE
-347 LLKLEK
+347 LLKLET
-353 EVLHTAELLHQK
+353 EVIDAAELLHQK

-373 EKNVID
+373 ENSVID

-491 VAAAGSYHWKVQKNI
+491 VAAAGSYHWKVQKNT

-511 STQLKNL
+511 ITELKNL

>member
-22 QGFTVLTGETG
+22 RGFTVLTGETG

-111 VKLEGLRCLS
+111 VKLEGLRSLS

-156 DNYETTY
+156 DTYETTY

-177 TLNGENID
+177 TLNGEKID

-197 SANLKLS
+197 SADLKLS

-250 HKLKQKSNIFSSIRN
+250 DKLKQKSNIFSSIRN
-265 EASSVQDMYQTIMY
+265 EASSVQDMYQTTMY
-279 NLESWTEKI
+279 NLENWTEKI

-307 LKLKHRASSVE
+307 LKLKHRTSSVE
-318 GLLNLE
+318 GLLDLE
-324 SLWQDQIEEIENKS
+324 SLWKDQIEKIENKS
-338 RDVKNFQQE
+338 RDVKNFQEE
-347 LLKLEK
+347 LFKLET
-353 EVLHTAELLHQK
+353 EVIHAAELLHQK

-373 EKNVID
+373 EKSVID
-379 SLGNLNMKGTKFI
+379 SLSTLNMKGTKFI

-491 VAAAGSYHWKVQKNI
+491 VAAAGSYHWKVQKNT

-511 STQLKNL
+511 STELKNL

>member
-250 HKLKQKSNIFSSIRN
+250 DKLKQKSNIFSSIRN

-279 NLESWTEKI
+279 NLESWTGKI

>member
-250 HKLKQKSNIFSSIRN
+250 DKLKQKSNIFSSIRN

-411 DFSANSGQSLMPVE
+411 DFSANSGQSMMPVE

>member
-111 VKLEGLRCLS
+111 VKLEGLRSLS

-156 DNYETTY
+156 DTYETTY

-177 TLNGENID
+177 TLNGEKID
-185 LDYLKFVLDELK
+185 LDYLKFVLGELK
-197 SANLKLS
+197 SADLKLS

-211 ELEILSSSEEIQLLF
+211 ELELLSSSEEIQLLF

-250 HKLKQKSNIFSSIRN
+250 DKLKQKSNIFSSIRN
-265 EASSVQDMYQTIMY
+265 EASSVQDMYQTTMY
-279 NLESWTEKI
+279 NLENWTEKI

-307 LKLKHRASSVE
+307 LKLKHRTSSVE
-318 GLLNLE
+318 GLLDLE
-324 SLWQDQIEEIENKS
+324 SLWQDQIEKIENKS
-338 RDVKNFQQE
+338 RDVKNFQEE
-347 LLKLEK
+347 LLKLET
-353 EVLHTAELLHQK
+353 EVINAAELLHQK
-365 RSKLFSSI
+365 RSELFSSI
-373 EKNVID
+373 EKSVID
-379 SLGNLNMKGTKFI
+379 SLGTLNMKGTKFI

-463 GETAAKMAEMFSDI
+463 GETAAKMAEMFSNI

-491 VAAAGSYHWKVQKNI
+491 VAAAGSYHWKVQKNT

-511 STQLKNL
+511 STELKNL

>member
-111 VKLEGLRCLS
+111 VKLEGLRSLS

-156 DNYETTY
+156 DTYETTY
-163 NKLNKIKSKLNNLN
+163 NKLNEIKSKLNNLN
-177 TLNGENID
+177 TLNGEKID

-197 SANLKLS
+197 SADLKLS

-250 HKLKQKSNIFSSIRN
+250 DKLKQKSNIFSSIRN
-265 EASSVQDMYQTIMY
+265 EASSVQDMYQTTMY
-279 NLESWTEKI
+279 NLESLTEKI
-288 DANPNR
+288 DANPKR

-307 LKLKHRASSVE
+307 LKLKHRTSSVE
-318 GLLNLE
+318 GLLDLE
-324 SLWQDQIEEIENKS
+324 SLWQDQIEKIENKS
-338 RDVKNFQQE
+338 RDVKNFQEE
-347 LLKLEK
+347 LLKLET
-353 EVLHTAELLHQK
+353 EVINAAELLHQK
-365 RSKLFSSI
+365 RSELFSSI
-373 EKNVID
+373 EKSVID
-379 SLGNLNMKGTKFI
+379 SLGTLNMKGTKFI

-463 GETAAKMAEMFSDI
+463 GETAAKMAEMFSNI

-491 VAAAGSYHWKVQKNI
+491 VAAAGSYHWKVQKNT

-511 STQLKNL
+511 STELKNL

>member
-250 HKLKQKSNIFSSIRN
+250 DKLKQKSNIFSSIRN

>member
-74 KWKVFFEKNDWDF
+74 KWKVFFENNDWDF

-111 VKLEGLRCLS
+111 VKLEGLRSLS

-156 DNYETTY
+156 DTYETTY

-177 TLNGENID
+177 TLNGEKID
-185 LDYLKFVLDELK
+185 LDYLKFVLNELK
-197 SANLKLS
+197 SADLKLS

-250 HKLKQKSNIFSSIRN
+250 DKLKQKSNIFSSIRN
-265 EASSVQDMYQTIMY
+265 EASSVQDMYQTTMY
-279 NLESWTEKI
+279 NLESLTEKI

-294 LKEVEERLAFIEQ
+294 LKEVEERLALIEQ
-307 LKLKHRASSVE
+307 LKLKHRTSSVE
-318 GLLNLE
+318 GLLDLE
-324 SLWQDQIEEIENKS
+324 SLWQDQIEKIENRS
-338 RDVKNFQQE
+338 RDVKNFQEE
-347 LLKLEK
+347 LLKLET
-353 EVLHTAELLHQK
+353 EVINAAELLHQK
-365 RSKLFSSI
+365 RSELFSSI
-373 EKNVID
+373 EKSVID
-379 SLGNLNMKGTKFI
+379 SLGTLNMKGTKFI

-491 VAAAGSYHWKVQKNI
+491 VAAAGSYHWKVQKNT
-506 EEGRT
+506 EKGRT
-511 STQLKNL
+511 STELKNL

>member
-74 KWKVFFEKNDWDF
+74 KWKVFFENNDWDF
-87 SESTTLRREI
+87 SERTTLRREI

-111 VKLEGLRCLS
+111 VKLEGLRSLS

-156 DNYETTY
+156 DTYETTY

-177 TLNGENID
+177 TLNGEKID

-197 SANLKLS
+197 SADLKLS

-250 HKLKQKSNIFSSIRN
+250 DKLKQKSNIFSSIRN
-265 EASSVQDMYQTIMY
+265 EASSVQDMYQTTMY
-279 NLESWTEKI
+279 NLESLTEKI

-294 LKEVEERLAFIEQ
+294 LKEVEERLALIEQ

-318 GLLNLE
+318 GLLDLE
-324 SLWQDQIEEIENKS
+324 SLWQDQIEKIENKS
-338 RDVKNFQQE
+338 RDVKNFQEE
-347 LLKLEK
+347 LLKLET
-353 EVLHTAELLHQK
+353 EVIDAAELLHQK

-373 EKNVID
+373 EKSVID
-379 SLGNLNMKGTKFI
+379 SLGTLNMKGTKFI

-491 VAAAGSYHWKVQKNI
+491 VAAAGSYHWKVKKNT

-511 STQLKNL
+511 STELKNL

>member
-14 NSLDQRIE
+14 NSLDQRIKP
-22 QGFTVLTGETG
+22 GFTVLTGETG

-63 IVEAEFILDPK
+63 IVEAEFNLDPK

-87 SESTTLRREI
+87 LESTTLRREI
-97 VPNGKSRAFINDSP
+97 VANGKSRAFINDSP
-111 VKLEGLRCLS
+111 VKLDGLRSLS
-121 EMLIDVHSQRDSFF
+121 EMLIDVHSQKDSFF

-150 DLHAQR
+150 DLHSQR
-156 DNYETTY
+156 NAYETTY
-163 NKLNKIKSKLNNLN
+163 SKLNKIKSKLNDLN
-177 TLNGENID
+177 TLNGEKVD

-197 SANLKLS
+197 SADLKLT

-226 DEIRFMSENE
+226 DEIRFISENE

-241 NLSRWMGCF
+241 NLSRWMGYF
-250 HKLKQKSNIFSSIRN
+250 DKLNQKSNIFSSIRN
-265 EASSVQDMYQTIMY
+265 EASSVQDLYQTTMY
-279 NLESWTEKI
+279 NLENWTEKI
-288 DANPNR
+288 DTNPNR
-294 LKEVEERLAFIEQ
+294 LREVEERLAIIEQ
-307 LKLKHRASSVE
+307 LKLKHRTSSVE
-318 GLLNLE
+318 GLLDLE
-324 SLWQDQIEEIENKS
+324 SLWRDQIEKIENKS
-338 RDVKNFQQE
+338 TDVKNFQKE
-347 LLKLEK
+347 LLKLET
-353 EVLHTAELLHQK
+353 EVICAAELLHQK

-373 EKNVID
+373 EKSVIH
-379 SLGNLNMKGTKFI
+379 SLNTLNMKGTKI
-392 IRTSK
+392 SIRTSK

-463 GETAAKMAEMFSDI
+463 GETAAKMAEMFLDI

-506 EEGRT
+506 EEDKT
-511 STQLKNL
+511 STQLKIL
-518 DFDERQEEIAR
+518 DYDERQEEIAR